1 MLFKCRDTN
10 LFATGNA
17 ARNYNKS
24 QMEFAE
30 VILVAA
36 ALVENFKYKA
46 AFTNTIKIKVSLKKL
61 SKAYAYNTIFTFFFL
76 EYN

>member
-1 MLFKCRDTN
+1 MQPET
-10 LFATGNA
+10 TTE
-17 ARNYNKS
+17 S

-76 EYN
+76 EYNLAYPYYLLFYL